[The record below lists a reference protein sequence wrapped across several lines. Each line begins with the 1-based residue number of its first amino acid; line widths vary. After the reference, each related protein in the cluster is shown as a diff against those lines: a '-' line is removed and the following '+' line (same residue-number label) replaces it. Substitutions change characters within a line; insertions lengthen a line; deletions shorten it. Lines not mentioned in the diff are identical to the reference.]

1 MPVGAQQLRL
11 MYNLQE
17 GRAFDQRVLVAKLKS
32 FVIRQR
38 GDWVVDSV
46 EATSAGAAAK

>member
-1 MPVGAQQLRL
+1 LPVGAQQLLL

-17 GRAFDQRVLVAKLKS
+17 GRAIDQRDLVAKPKS

-46 EATSAGAAAK
+46 EATSAGAAVK